1 MVMNVNEGANG
12 FHLFTVVTDGYG
24 NYIAEG
30 QDGKEIARVE
40 STGEDDN
47 RQAALDLCNLVLR
60 TLTAMDPDGE
70 AGGVPTDV
78 QVA

>member
-1 MVMNVNEGANG
+1 MSENINEGANG

-24 NYIAEG
+24 YYIAEG

-40 STGEDDN
+40 STGEDN